1 MEIDEVEKINGKA
14 MIRIPQTGYSLH
26 VTKRLPRTS
35 NRWYQ
40 KFVQEEMYPVRPR
53 LWKTWR

>member
-53 LWKTWR
+53 L